1 MKQKNYE
8 KNSDYNKIIAQAFN
22 SINKKKFNEA
32 QEYFLEA
39 IKIDKKNYVAYI
51 NLSNLYLIKN
61 DTSSSINCLFDFL
74 KKNGFNYSIANH
86 ISKVCA
92 HFNLNKDFDNL
103 LKMKKFKN
111 VKHNKYIYYFEGIIN
126 EKNNLFH
133 EATISY
139 NRAILCDKYFFD
151 PYLKFIN
158 LLESKNEIN
167 PLEKYINKA
176 TKIFHKQKN
185 IYYIYFYKSLFFY
198 RKKKYKKSEQIIAQ
212 YNLEKKLIS
221 SNDYTIRLLDLRSKN
236 LERLNKF
243 NKSFSKIV
251 KRNRLIKLKDENK
264 NFDENKIIN
273 TISNYK
279 NFYKQENIKT
289 INKKLNYSDSLNLV
303 FLVGFPRSGT
313 TLLDTILRTHSK
325 ITVLEEKPYLLNL
338 RHEYFEKNNNNLLSL
353 KRLNQKDKDHIV
365 QKYFDLI
372 NLPNK
377 SNKKVIID
385 KLPLSI
391 IELGFIKCIFP
402 KAKIILALRHPCDVV
417 ISCFFSLFKMNDAMI
432 NFLNLD
438 NTIDFYHRVFD
449 LFDSYEKELEL
460 NIHKIKYENVVL
472 NFEESISNLL
482 NFMNLDYERNLKEF
496 NITAK
501 SREKISTPSYSQVV
515 NPLYSSSIGRWKK
528 FSIKKELEIKLGKWI
543 KKFNY

>member
-8 KNSDYNKIIAQAFN
+8 KNSEYNKIIAQAFN
-22 SINKKKFNEA
+22 SINKKKFDEA

-61 DTSSSINCLFDFL
+61 NKTSSINCLFDFL

-86 ISKVCA
+86 LAKVCA
-92 HFNLNKDFDNL
+92 QFNLKKDIDNL

-111 VKHNKYIYYFEGIIN
+111 IKLNKYIYYFEGIIN
-126 EKNNLFH
+126 EKKNLFH

-176 TKIFHKQKN
+176 TKIFHKQNN

-221 SNDYTIRLLDLRSKN
+221 SIDYTIRLLDLRSKN

-251 KRNRLIKLKDENK
+251 KRNHLIKLKDENK
-264 NFDENKIIN
+264 NFNENKIIN

-279 NFYKQENIKT
+279 NFYKQENIKN

-353 KRLNQKDKDHIV
+353 KRLNQKDKDYIV

-372 NLPNK
+372 NLTNK

-449 LFDSYEKELEL
+449 LFDSYEKELEM

-496 NITAK
+496 NFTAK

-528 FSIKKELEIKLGKWI
+528 FSIKNELEIKLGKWI

>member
-86 ISKVCA
+86 LAKVCA
-92 HFNLNKDFDNL
+92 QFNLNKDFDNL

-198 RKKKYKKSEQIIAQ
+198 RKKKI
-212 YNLEKKLIS
+212 
-221 SNDYTIRLLDLRSKN
+221 
-236 LERLNKF
+236 
-243 NKSFSKIV
+243 
-251 KRNRLIKLKDENK
+251 
-264 NFDENKIIN
+264 
-273 TISNYK
+273 
-279 NFYKQENIKT
+279 
-289 INKKLNYSDSLNLV
+289 
-303 FLVGFPRSGT
+303 
-313 TLLDTILRTHSK
+313 
-325 ITVLEEKPYLLNL
+325 
-338 RHEYFEKNNNNLLSL
+338 
-353 KRLNQKDKDHIV
+353 
-365 QKYFDLI
+365 
-372 NLPNK
+372 
-377 SNKKVIID
+377 
-385 KLPLSI
+385 
-391 IELGFIKCIFP
+391 
-402 KAKIILALRHPCDVV
+402 
-417 ISCFFSLFKMNDAMI
+417 
-432 NFLNLD
+432 
-438 NTIDFYHRVFD
+438 
-449 LFDSYEKELEL
+449 
-460 NIHKIKYENVVL
+460 
-472 NFEESISNLL
+472 
-482 NFMNLDYERNLKEF
+482 
-496 NITAK
+496 
-501 SREKISTPSYSQVV
+501 
-515 NPLYSSSIGRWKK
+515 
-528 FSIKKELEIKLGKWI
+528 
-543 KKFNY
+543 